1 MLSAPHVL
9 VGDHGLLRAP
19 LGHTGRPRRVFR
31 HAHVAPENGFN
42 LISPLLRRN
51 SARPLHGFFLILV
64 IFLKKFFQKG
74 VSQNKSPHNILGEK
88 RK

>member
-31 HAHVAPENGFN
+31 HAHVAPENGSD

-51 SARPLHGFFLILV
+51 SAKLLRGFFPILYS
-64 IFLKKFFQKG
+64 FPKNFSQKG
-74 VSQNKSPHNILGEK
+74 VSGNKRPHYILGIK